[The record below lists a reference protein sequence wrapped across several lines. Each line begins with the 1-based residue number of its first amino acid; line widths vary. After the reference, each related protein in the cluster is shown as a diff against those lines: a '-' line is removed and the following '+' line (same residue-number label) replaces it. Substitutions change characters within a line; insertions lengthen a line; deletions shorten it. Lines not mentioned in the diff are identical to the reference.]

1 MERVESRAEIEQEIN
16 RIGSAPLKV
25 TVQIGN
31 GSVSLP
37 IPTLSLLV
45 PLTEVKTFP
54 DLTRRMD
61 AFIGEQ
67 ARH

>member
-1 MERVESRAEIEQEIN
+1 MERVESLAEIEEEIK
-16 RIGSAPLKV
+16 RMGSAQLKV

-37 IPTLSLLV
+37 ISTLPLLV
-45 PLTEVKTFP
+45 PLTQVKNFP
-54 DLTRRMD
+54 ELAGRLD

-67 ARH
+67 TRR